1 MSNLANCIGVSV
13 YFLWSVDEKNHFLQK
28 NLQKTPSEKN
38 VPNCS
43 SVNLNVGYLLRV
55 ITTLDLELL
64 FYLITTILIQFNPRR
79 FGEPRNLPTYMIQY
93 IYVSV
98 YYDEARSTVRLMG
111 SVYGT
116 AGFT

>member
-1 MSNLANCIGVSV
+1 MKKITFYKQIYKRHRL
-13 YFLWSVDEKNHFLQK
+13 KR
-28 NLQKTPSEKN
+28 N

-98 YYDEARSTVRLMG
+98 YYDEARSTLRLMG